1 MRVYVA
7 CLFPAPVLDLFV
19 QRFGAAYN
27 DTGAVLDTEALIASA
42 RGMDALVITVTNRI
56 DKDVVA
62 ALPASVKAICTYSVG
77 TDHLDLE
84 ALRAKGIA
92 VFSTPDV
99 LSESCAD
106 TAMLLM
112 LGAARRAIEGIAL
125 VRDGT
130 WTGWTPQQL
139 IGHDVWGKRL
149 GVLGMGRIGRAIA
162 KRALGF
168 GMQVHYHNR
177 SRLAPDAEAGAQY
190 HESLESLA
198 SHSDFLCIA
207 CPANDSTRGIVNAD
221 VLARLPAQ
229 AIVCNVARGDIICDD
244 DLIQALQSGAIA
256 AAGLDVYAG
265 EPDIHPAY
273 RSLPNVF
280 GLPHIGSSTIGTRI
294 AMGEMLCAGLQA
306 WSTGARPANQ
316 LC

>member
-7 CLFPAPVLDLFV
+7 CLFPAPVLGLFV

>member
-130 WTGWTPQQL
+130 WTGWTPRQL